1 MNFFLNIFLSYFYF
15 GIILSAPL
23 LPSLQKDVEKMLV
36 DVSPSKIS
44 ESLLLDSQVYV
55 TSTYYQIGNG
65 KDVSIDYNVHHA
77 IKETKNLDS
86 ELLFE
91 SNYGFKDGKI
101 FPSENLII
109 SDPMVFRG
117 LLVRKFHS
125 FLTAIILRQK
135 N

>member
-77 IKETKNLDS
+77 KKETKNLDS

-101 FPSENLII
+101 F
-109 SDPMVFRG
+109 
-117 LLVRKFHS
+117 LLK
-125 FLTAIILRQK
+125 I
-135 N
+135 